1 MMEDTSVEKGDKPQE
16 QLFIQ
21 FQDDQTLSFSKMN
34 STDAGKSGKR
44 CREEK
49 LMDCVSEIMNKLLP
63 PSVAVDTD
71 AEDVLVE
78 CVKSFISA
86 VSCEGG
92 SNSLNENRE
101 AINGRDILIALGQ
114 MGWEDFHQPLSIY
127 YQKLQSQRLVEASK
141 PFTPNPEFP
150 SSRSRPLYEEAVSGL
165 YCKSISTANLQFS
178 SKKKVAATSKRTK
191 NDALPVGN
199 GSLNGTAYI
208 SMPVLAVTDRS
219 QQQGLQKVPITN
231 KQSSIT
237 SISNSSILSYNLVPC
252 SGSINTLAQKAAEN
266 SSRCLTNGNPTSNAA
281 YSGGTDGGDEK
292 NKLNSNYTKSKSS
305 SGSKLSN
312 TRIGTGPTSD
322 QEVNRSSTSVKLRHF
337 PPPQS
342 LNSSAF
348 APPSFPDRS
357 NSDYH
362 PNQGSTSRG
371 GMYLHPPQSPM
382 LLSSP
387 KLSTMDLLAFQSVV
401 ATASQVQHTQQ
412 LSMQHQLDPRSTS
425 QSFGQLYSSSSTSSI
440 PVVFPPSSSSSNP
453 PSRHSVAYPNILYP
467 SNHNH
472 SSNNIGVPA
481 RNVRSS
487 IVVDQKTK
495 LLPPKVVSN
504 NKSFERF
511 TTYREALVE
520 HLESVLINNRQRSPF
535 LTLGTHPIPTL
546 KDRYLRSVTQF
557 VLQRI
562 YFFV

>member
-1 MMEDTSVEKGDKPQE
+1 MEDTSAEKGDKPQE

-150 SSRSRPLYEEAVSGL
+150 SSRNRPLYEEAVSGL
-165 YCKSISTANLQFS
+165 YCKSISSANLQFS
-178 SKKKVAATSKRTK
+178 SKKKVAATSKRAK

-208 SMPVLAVTDRS
+208 SMPVLAVSDRS
-219 QQQGLQKVPITN
+219 QQQGLQKLPITN
-231 KQSSIT
+231 KQQSSVT
-237 SISNSSILSYNLVPC
+237 SISNSSSFSYNLVPC

-281 YSGGTDGGDEK
+281 YSSGTDGGDKK
-292 NKLNSNYTKSKSS
+292 NKLNSNNTKSKSS
-305 SGSKLSN
+305 S
-312 TRIGTGPTSD
+312 GPTSD
-322 QEVNRSSTSVKLRHF
+322 QEVNRSSTSVKLKHF
-337 PPPQS
+337 PPPKS

-362 PNQGSTSRG
+362 LNQGSTLRG

-387 KLSTMDLLAFQSVV
+387 NLSTMDLLAFQSVV
-401 ATASQVQHTQQ
+401 ATPSQVQLSQQ

-425 QSFGQLYSSSSTSSI
+425 QSFGQLYASSSSSI

-453 PSRHSVAYPNILYP
+453 PSRYSVAYPNILYP

-472 SSNNIGVPA
+472 SSNIIGVPA
-481 RNVRSS
+481 RNVQSS

-546 KDRYLRSVTQF
+546 KDRYLRSVTQ
-557 VLQRI
+557 LI
-562 YFFV
+562 